1 MCASHSKEKE
11 KKGIIER
18 PVQGERCSPKII
30 WPPSSLFSPRYN
42 LFIKMF
48 RFGYTPEENLKC
60 SAGKLVVEVF
70 STIYSFQRIL
80 NIVFKDTIIWDQ
92 ISTLTLKIKNRIHK
106 ECSNMYLHNLKHWC
120 FCFIF
125 SIQTK
130 ERGRGG
136 AGSANKH
143 RKNCE
148 CCPVSQLIVR

>member
-1 MCASHSKEKE
+1 MCALHSKERKW
-11 KKGIIER
+11 IIKR
-18 PVQGERCSPKII
+18 SVQGASRSAKTI
-30 WPPSSLFSPRYN
+30 WPPSSMFSPWYISSSKCLGLVTLLRKTSNALLASLWSRFSLQYILFDAFSILFSGI
-42 LFIKMF
+42 L
-48 RFGYTPEENLKC
+48 
-60 SAGKLVVEVF
+60 
-70 STIYSFQRIL
+70 SFL
-80 NIVFKDTIIWDQ
+80 LY
-92 ISTLTLKIKNRIHK
+92 LTLKLKNRIHK

-148 CCPVSQLIVR
+148 CCPVSQLIVK